1 MLEVESLTTRYGSI
15 SALRDVGL
23 SVGSGEV
30 VCLIGPNGAGKTTLL
45 STISGLLN
53 PVSGSVKFENEEITS
68 WAPDRILRS
77 GLALVPEH
85 RRIFG
90 DLTVDENLLV
100 GGVTVSSGRRLELK
114 EEIISLFPVLGEKL
128 SNEAGYLSGGEAQQL
143 AIGRALMSEPKIL
156 LMDEPALGLAPVL
169 AEVVFE
175 LISQLRQNGQTL
187 LVVEQNARR
196 ILEVADRGYVMRSG
210 RIVISG
216 DSNELISRDD
226 LFEAYIGKTDTT
238 HE

>member
-23 SVGSGEV
+23 SVGAGEV

-53 PVSGSVKFENEEITS
+53 PVSGSIRLENEEITS
-68 WAPDRILRS
+68 WSPDRILRS

-100 GGVTVSSGRRLELK
+100 GGVTVASARRLELK
-114 EEIISLFPVLGEKL
+114 EEVISLFPVLGEKL
-128 SNEAGYLSGGEAQQL
+128 ATEAGYLSGGEAQQL

-175 LISQLRQNGQTL
+175 LIDQLRQNGQTL

-210 RIVISG
+210 NIVISG
-216 DSNELISRDD
+216 DSDELISRDD
-226 LFEAYIGKTDTT
+226 LFETYIGKTDST
-238 HE
+238 HD

>member
-23 SVGSGEV
+23 SVGAGEV

-53 PVSGSVKFENEEITS
+53 PVEGSVKLENKEITS
-68 WAPDRILRS
+68 WSPDRILRS

-100 GGVTVSSGRRLELK
+100 GGVTVSSGRRFELK

-128 SNEAGYLSGGEAQQL
+128 STEAGYLSGGEAQQL

>member
-23 SVGSGEV
+23 SVGTGEV

-53 PVSGSVKFENEEITS
+53 PVEGSVKFENEEITS
-68 WAPDRILRS
+68 WSPDRILRS

-100 GGVTVSSGRRLELK
+100 GGVTVSSGRRFELK

-128 SNEAGYLSGGEAQQL
+128 STEAGYLSGGEAQQL

>member
-23 SVGSGEV
+23 SVGAGEI

-53 PVSGSVKFENEEITS
+53 PVEGSVKFENKEITS
-68 WAPDRILRS
+68 WSPDRILRS

-100 GGVTVSSGRRLELK
+100 GGVTVSSGRRFELK

-128 SNEAGYLSGGEAQQL
+128 STEAGYLSGGEAQQL
-143 AIGRALMSEPKIL
+143 AIGRALMSEPKML

>member
-30 VCLIGPNGAGKTTLL
+30 VCLIGPNGAGKTPLL
-45 STISGLLN
+45 ATSSGLLN

-100 GGVTVSSGRRLELK
+100 GGVTISSGRRLELK
-114 EEIISLFPVLGEKL
+114 EEIITLFPVLGEKL
-128 SNEAGYLSGGEAQQL
+128 STEAGYLSGGEAQQL

-175 LISQLRQNGQTL
+175 LINQLRQNGQTL

-210 RIVISG
+210 SIVISG

>member
-23 SVGSGEV
+23 SVGAGEV

-53 PVSGSVKFENEEITS
+53 PVEGSVKFENEEITS
-68 WAPDRILRS
+68 WSPDRILRS

-90 DLTVDENLLV
+90 DLTVDETLLV
-100 GGVTVSSGRRLELK
+100 GGVTVSSGRRFELK

-128 SNEAGYLSGGEAQQL
+128 STEAGYLSGGEAQQL

>member
-100 GGVTVSSGRRLELK
+100 GGVTISSGRRLELK
-114 EEIISLFPVLGEKL
+114 EEIITLFPVLGEKL
-128 SNEAGYLSGGEAQQL
+128 STEAGYLSGGEAQQL

-156 LMDEPALGLAPVL
+156 LMDEPALGLALVL

-175 LISQLRQNGQTL
+175 LINQLRQNGQTL

-210 RIVISG
+210 SIVISG

-226 LFEAYIGKTDTT
+226 LFETYIGKTDTT

>member
-1 MLEVESLTTRYGSI
+1 VLEVESLTTRYGSI

-23 SVGSGEV
+23 SVGAGEV
-30 VCLIGPNGAGKTTLL
+30 VCLIGPNGAGNTTLL

-53 PVSGSVKFENEEITS
+53 PVSGSIRLENEEITS
-68 WAPDRILRS
+68 WSPDRILRS

-100 GGVTVSSGRRLELK
+100 GGVTVASARRLELK
-114 EEIISLFPVLGEKL
+114 EEVISLFPVLGEKL
-128 SNEAGYLSGGEAQQL
+128 ATEAGYLSGGEAQQL

-175 LISQLRQNGQTL
+175 LIDQLRQNGQTL

-210 RIVISG
+210 NIVISG
-216 DSNELISRDD
+216 DSDELISRDD
-226 LFEAYIGKTDTT
+226 LFETYIGKTDSN
-238 HE
+238 HD

>member
-23 SVGSGEV
+23 SVGAGEV

-53 PVSGSVKFENEEITS
+53 PVEGSVKFENKEITS
-68 WAPDRILRS
+68 WSPDRILRS

-156 LMDEPALGLAPVL
+156 LMDEPTLGLAPVL

>member
-23 SVGSGEV
+23 SVGAGEV

-53 PVSGSVKFENEEITS
+53 PVEGSVKFENEEITS
-68 WAPDRILRS
+68 WSPDRILRS

-100 GGVTVSSGRRLELK
+100 GGVTVSSGRRFELK

-128 SNEAGYLSGGEAQQL
+128 SNEACYLSGGEAQQL

-216 DSNELISRDD
+216 DSNELISRDE

>member
-100 GGVTVSSGRRLELK
+100 GGVTISSGRRLEPK
-114 EEIISLFPVLGEKL
+114 EEIITLFPVLGEKL
-128 SNEAGYLSGGEAQQL
+128 STEAGYLSGGEAQQL

-175 LISQLRQNGQTL
+175 LINQLRQNGQTL

-210 RIVISG
+210 SIVISG

-226 LFEAYIGKTDTT
+226 LFETYIGKTDTT

>member
-23 SVGSGEV
+23 SVGAGEV

-100 GGVTVSSGRRLELK
+100 GGVTISSGRRLELK
-114 EEIISLFPVLGEKL
+114 EEIITLFPVLGEKL
-128 SNEAGYLSGGEAQQL
+128 STEAGYLSGGEAQQL

-175 LISQLRQNGQTL
+175 LINQLRQNGQTL

-210 RIVISG
+210 SIVISG

-226 LFEAYIGKTDTT
+226 LFETYIGKTDTT

>member
-23 SVGSGEV
+23 SVGAGEV

-53 PVSGSVKFENEEITS
+53 PVSGSIRLENEEITS
-68 WAPDRILRS
+68 WSPDRILRS

-100 GGVTVSSGRRLELK
+100 GGVTVASARRLELK
-114 EEIISLFPVLGEKL
+114 EEVISLFPVLGEKL
-128 SNEAGYLSGGEAQQL
+128 ATEAGYLSGGEAQQL

-169 AEVVFE
+169 AEIVFE
-175 LISQLRQNGQTL
+175 LIDQLRQNGQTL

-210 RIVISG
+210 NIVISG
-216 DSNELISRDD
+216 DSDELISRDD
-226 LFEAYIGKTDTT
+226 LFETYIGKTDSN
-238 HE
+238 HD

>member
-53 PVSGSVKFENEEITS
+53 PVSGSVKFEKEEITS
-68 WAPDRILRS
+68 WAADRILRS

-100 GGVTVSSGRRLELK
+100 GGVTISSGRRLELK
-114 EEIISLFPVLGEKL
+114 EEIITLFPVLGEKL
-128 SNEAGYLSGGEAQQL
+128 STEAGYLSGGEAQQL

-175 LISQLRQNGQTL
+175 LINQLRQNGQTL

-210 RIVISG
+210 SIVISG

-226 LFEAYIGKTDTT
+226 LFETYIGKTDTT

>member
-1 MLEVESLTTRYGSI
+1 MLEVESLTTSYGSI

-100 GGVTVSSGRRLELK
+100 GGVTISSGRRLELK
-114 EEIISLFPVLGEKL
+114 EEIITLFPVLGEKL
-128 SNEAGYLSGGEAQQL
+128 STEAGYLSGGEAQQL

-175 LISQLRQNGQTL
+175 LINQLRQNGQTL

-210 RIVISG
+210 SIVISG

-226 LFEAYIGKTDTT
+226 LFETYIGKTDTT

>member
-53 PVSGSVKFENEEITS
+53 PVSGSVKFEDEEITS

-100 GGVTVSSGRRLELK
+100 GGVTISSGRRLELK
-114 EEIISLFPVLGEKL
+114 EEIITLFPVLGEKL
-128 SNEAGYLSGGEAQQL
+128 STEAGYLSGGEAQQL

-175 LISQLRQNGQTL
+175 LINQLRQNGQTL
-187 LVVEQNARR
+187 LGVEQNARR

-210 RIVISG
+210 SIVISG

-226 LFEAYIGKTDTT
+226 LFETYIGKTDTT

>member
-15 SALRDVGL
+15 LALREVGL
-23 SVGSGEV
+23 SVGAGEV

-45 STISGLLN
+45 STISGLLS
-53 PVSGSVKFENEEITS
+53 PVSGSVKFENEEISS
-68 WAPDRILRS
+68 WATDRILRS

-100 GGVTVSSGRRLELK
+100 GGVTVPSVRRLELK

-128 SNEAGYLSGGEAQQL
+128 STEAGYLSGGEAQQL

-175 LISQLRQNGQTL
+175 LIDQLRQNGQTL

-210 RIVISG
+210 SIVISG
-216 DSNELISRDD
+216 DSDELISRDD
-226 LFEAYIGKTDTT
+226 LFEAYIGKTDTA

>member
-90 DLTVDENLLV
+90 ELTVDENLLV
-100 GGVTVSSGRRLELK
+100 GGVTISSGRRLELK
-114 EEIISLFPVLGEKL
+114 EEIITLFPVLGEKL
-128 SNEAGYLSGGEAQQL
+128 STEAGYLSGGEAQQL

-175 LISQLRQNGQTL
+175 LINQLRQNGQTL

-210 RIVISG
+210 SIVISG

-226 LFEAYIGKTDTT
+226 LFETYIGKTDTT

>member
-53 PVSGSVKFENEEITS
+53 PVSGSVKFEDEEITS

-100 GGVTVSSGRRLELK
+100 GGVTISSGRRLELK
-114 EEIISLFPVLGEKL
+114 EEIITLFPVLGEKL
-128 SNEAGYLSGGEAQQL
+128 STEAGYLSGGEAQQL

-175 LISQLRQNGQTL
+175 LINQLRQNGQTL

-210 RIVISG
+210 SIVISG

-226 LFEAYIGKTDTT
+226 LFETYIGKTDTT

>member
-1 MLEVESLTTRYGSI
+1 VLEVESLTTRYGSI

-23 SVGSGEV
+23 SVGAGEV

-53 PVSGSVKFENEEITS
+53 PVEGSVKFQNEEITS
-68 WAPDRILRS
+68 WSPDRILRS

-128 SNEAGYLSGGEAQQL
+128 STEAGYLSGGEAQQL

-156 LMDEPALGLAPVL
+156 LMDEPTLGLAPVL